1 MISHLTFIFYNRK
14 IYYKTFLELNFMKFI
29 SKFRNLYHSSRQ
41 NLTLISDTLKNSNSY
56 TNYALEKINKSDF
69 SSKTKYFIWVDTK
82 NFKTNIF
89 KGSTH
94 YWVLENSFLCTVGR
108 PSSPTIK
115 GTFYAGPKGYS
126 FGEARGFR
134 CLYYTQIKDNY
145 LFHSI
150 PYNLDGSI
158 RDSRLGMQLTDGCV
172 RLTTKHAKWIYYNV
186 PSGTTIY
193 IT

>member
-1 MISHLTFIFYNRK
+1 MT
-14 IYYKTFLELNFMKFI
+14 FI
-29 SKFRNLYHSSRQ
+29 SKLKNIYLLSKQ
-41 NLTLISDTLKNSNSY
+41 NLAILSNTLKYSKSY
-56 TNYALEKINKSDF
+56 NRDTVSLINKSNF
-69 SSKTKYFIWVDTK
+69 SSKTNYFIWVDTK

-89 KGSTH
+89 KGSKDN
-94 YWVLENSFLCTVGR
+94 WILEHSYLCTVGK
-108 PSSPTIK
+108 PTEPTIK

-172 RLTTKHAKWIYYNV
+172 RLATKDAKWIYDNV
-186 PSGTTIY
+186 PSGTTIF
-193 IT
+193 IN

>member
-1 MISHLTFIFYNRK
+1 M
-14 IYYKTFLELNFMKFI
+14 NFK

-41 NLTLISDTLKNSNSY
+41 NLTLLSSTLKTGKSY
-56 TNYALEKINKSDF
+56 NDDALEKINKGDF
-69 SSKTKYFIWVDTK
+69 SSKTKYFVWVDTE
-82 NFKTNIF
+82 NFKTNVF
-89 KGSTH
+89 KGTTH
-94 YWVLENSFLCTVGR
+94 YWILENSFLCTVGR

-115 GTFYAGPKGYS
+115 GIFYAGPKGYS

-134 CLYYTQIKDNY
+134 CFYYTQIKGNY

-172 RLTTKHAKWIYYNV
+172 RLATKHAK
-186 PSGTTIY
+186 
-193 IT
+193 

>member
-1 MISHLTFIFYNRK
+1 
-14 IYYKTFLELNFMKFI
+14 MKFVR
-29 SKFRNLYHSSRQ
+29 KLKNLYYSSYQ
-41 NLTLISDTLKNSNSY
+41 TLTKLIDTLRNSKSY
-56 TNYALEKINKSDF
+56 NQEVLTKINKSDF

-89 KGSTH
+89 KGTTH
-94 YWVLENSFLCTVGR
+94 YWTLENSFLCTVGR

-115 GTFYAGPKGYS
+115 GIFYAGPKGYS

-172 RLTTKHAKWIYYNV
+172 RLSTKDAKWIYFNI
-186 PSGTTIY
+186 PSGTTIF
-193 IT
+193 IS

>member
-1 MISHLTFIFYNRK
+1 
-14 IYYKTFLELNFMKFI
+14 MKFI

-89 KGSTH
+89 KKSKNSWTL
-94 YWVLENSFLCTVGR
+94 YKSFLCTIGK
-108 PSSPTIK
+108 PWEPTIK
-115 GTFYAGPKGYS
+115 GTFFVGVKGYS
-126 FGEARGFR
+126 FGENRGFR
-134 CLYYTQIKDNY
+134 CLYYTQIKGNY

-150 PYNLDGSI
+150 VYYLDGTI
-158 RDSRLGMQLTDGCV
+158 KDDRLGMQLTDGCI
-172 RLTTKHAKWIYYNV
+172 RLSTENAKWIYDNI
-186 PSGTTIY
+186 PEGTTIF
-193 IT
+193 IN

>member
-1 MISHLTFIFYNRK
+1 MN
-14 IYYKTFLELNFMKFI
+14 FI
-29 SKFRNLYHSSRQ
+29 SKFKNLYHSSRE
-41 NLTLISDTLKNSNSY
+41 NITLISNTLKTSRSY
-56 TNYALEKINKSDF
+56 NDYILEKVNKSDF

-134 CLYYTQIKDNY
+134 CLYYTQIKGNY

-172 RLTTKHAKWIYYNV
+172 RLATKHAKWIYYNV

-193 IT
+193 IS

>member
-1 MISHLTFIFYNRK
+1 MN
-14 IYYKTFLELNFMKFI
+14 FI

-41 NLTLISDTLKNSNSY
+41 NLTLVSSTLKTPRSY
-56 TNYALEKINKSDF
+56 TDDALKKINEGDF

-94 YWVLENSFLCTVGR
+94 YWVLENSFLCTIGR

-134 CLYYTQIKDNY
+134 CLYYTQIKGNY

-172 RLTTKHAKWIYYNV
+172 RLATKHAKWIYYNV

>member
-1 MISHLTFIFYNRK
+1 MTFVSRLK
-14 IYYKTFLELNFMKFI
+14 SIYLL
-29 SKFRNLYHSSRQ
+29 SRQ
-41 NLTLISDTLKNSNSY
+41 NLTLLSNSLNGSRSYNRDTL
-56 TNYALEKINKSDF
+56 TLINKNDF
-69 SSKTKYFIWVDTK
+69 SSKTNYFIWVDTK

-89 KGSTH
+89 KGSKNNWT
-94 YWVLENSFLCTVGR
+94 LENSYLCSIGKPTE
-108 PSSPTIK
+108 PTIK
-115 GTFYAGPKGYS
+115 GIFYSGPKGYS

-172 RLTTKHAKWIYYNV
+172 RLATKDAKWLYYNV
-186 PSGTTIY
+186 PSGTTIF
-193 IT
+193 IN

>member
-1 MISHLTFIFYNRK
+1 
-14 IYYKTFLELNFMKFI
+14 MKFVR
-29 SKFRNLYHSSRQ
+29 KLKNLYYSSYQ
-41 NLTLISDTLKNSNSY
+41 TLTKLNDTLRNSKSY
-56 TNYALEKINKSDF
+56 NQEVLTKINKSDF

-89 KGSTH
+89 KGTTH
-94 YWVLENSFLCTVGR
+94 YWTLENSFLCTVGR

-115 GTFYAGPKGYS
+115 GIFYAGPKGYS

-172 RLTTKHAKWIYYNV
+172 RLSTKDAKWIYFNI
-186 PSGTTIY
+186 PSRTTIF
-193 IT
+193 IS

>member
-1 MISHLTFIFYNRK
+1 
-14 IYYKTFLELNFMKFI
+14 MKFVR
-29 SKFRNLYHSSRQ
+29 KLKNLYYSSYQ
-41 NLTLISDTLKNSNSY
+41 TLTKLNDTLRNSKSY
-56 TNYALEKINKSDF
+56 NQEVLTKINKNDF

-89 KGSTH
+89 KGTTH
-94 YWVLENSFLCTVGR
+94 YWTLENSFLCTVGR

-115 GTFYAGPKGYS
+115 GIFYAGPKGYS

-172 RLTTKHAKWIYYNV
+172 RLSTKDAKWIYFNI
-186 PSGTTIY
+186 PSGTTIF
-193 IT
+193 IS